1 VLLLD
6 PVRPLLVISKISMR
20 LHLAVKVG
28 KLVDTL
34 REGSAT
40 TLLLQRLDIPRVKRK
55 ILQRF
60 VVEDVGF
67 SGIKRCLN

>member
-6 PVRPLLVISKISMR
+6 PVRPLLVVSKISMR
-20 LHLAVKVG
+20 SHLAVKVG

-40 TLLLQRLDIPRVKRK
+40 TLLLQQLDIPRVKRK
-55 ILQRF
+55 IL
-60 VVEDVGF
+60 
-67 SGIKRCLN
+67 